1 MGVRSYHVYRSPWE
15 PVVGEVLQFY
25 QEPDNKH
32 DQFAVALKSS
42 AGVGNES
49 SVVGHAPIEIS
60 RILYFALQHGCQ
72 LCAIVAESK
81 YYPSPLVQEYR
92 EDWRSKSK

>member
-1 MGVRSYHVYRSPWE
+1 MSYSNLFMMGVRSYHVYRSSWE

-60 RILYFALQHGCQ
+60 RILYFAVCTSARMSAV
-72 LCAIVAESK
+72 CCSC
-81 YYPSPLVQEYR
+81 
-92 EDWRSKSK
+92 